1 MTKDKMIK
9 KIMQRM
15 SKRADDGIK
24 KYGST
29 MLHSRKSFVAW
40 IDDAQEE
47 LWDAIV
53 YLEKDISKLNYIL
66 WAIGFMVLTQFVS
79 WVLSMIG

>member
-9 KIMQRM
+9 KILQRM

-53 YLEKDISKLNYIL
+53 YLEKLKTLM
-66 WAIGFMVLTQFVS
+66 AIEIKELDN
-79 WVLSMIG
+79 IGGTDD

>member
-53 YLEKDISKLNYIL
+53 YLEKLKTLM
-66 WAIGFMVLTQFVS
+66 AIEIKELDN
-79 WVLSMIG
+79 IGGTDD

>member
-15 SKRADDGIK
+15 SKRSDDGIK

-40 IDDAQEE
+40 IDDTQEE

-53 YLEKDISKLNYIL
+53 YLEKLKSLM
-66 WAIGFMVLTQFVS
+66 AIEIKELEN
-79 WVLSMIG
+79 IGGTDD

>member
-29 MLHSRKSFVAW
+29 MLHSKKSFVAW

-53 YLEKDISKLNYIL
+53 YLEKLKTLM
-66 WAIGFMVLTQFVS
+66 AIEVKELEN
-79 WVLSMIG
+79 IGGTDD

>member
-29 MLHSRKSFVAW
+29 MLHSKKSFVAW

-53 YLEKDISKLNYIL
+53 YLEKLKTLM
-66 WAIGFMVLTQFVS
+66 AIEVKELDN
-79 WVLSMIG
+79 IGGTDD

>member
-53 YLEKDISKLNYIL
+53 YLEKLKSLM
-66 WAIGFMVLTQFVS
+66 AIEIKELEN
-79 WVLSMIG
+79 IGGTDD

>member
-53 YLEKDISKLNYIL
+53 YLEKLKSLQNELEEEVKHEFRID
-66 WAIGFMVLTQFVS
+66 
-79 WVLSMIG
+79 

>member
-1 MTKDKMIK
+1 MTKDKMIR

-29 MLHSRKSFVAW
+29 MLHSKKSFVAW
-40 IDDAQEE
+40 IDDTQEE
-47 LWDAIV
+47 LRDDIV
-53 YLEKDISKLNYIL
+53 YLEKLKSLMAMEIKELEN
-66 WAIGFMVLTQFVS
+66 IGGTDD
-79 WVLSMIG
+79 

>member
-53 YLEKDISKLNYIL
+53 YLEKLKTLM
-66 WAIGFMVLTQFVS
+66 AIEVKELEN
-79 WVLSMIG
+79 IGGTDD

>member
-29 MLHSRKSFVAW
+29 MLHSKKSFVAW

-53 YLEKDISKLNYIL
+53 YLEKLKTLMDLELKELQNIR
-66 WAIGFMVLTQFVS
+66 GTDD
-79 WVLSMIG
+79 

>member
-1 MTKDKMIK
+1 
-9 KIMQRM
+9 M

-29 MLHSRKSFVAW
+29 MLHSKKSFVAW

-53 YLEKDISKLNYIL
+53 YLEKLKTLM
-66 WAIGFMVLTQFVS
+66 AIEVKELDN
-79 WVLSMIG
+79 IGGTDD

>member
-1 MTKDKMIK
+1 MTKDKMIR

-29 MLHSRKSFVAW
+29 MLHSKKSFVAW
-40 IDDAQEE
+40 IDDTQEE

-53 YLEKDISKLNYIL
+53 YLEKLKSLM
-66 WAIGFMVLTQFVS
+66 AIEIKELEN
-79 WVLSMIG
+79 IGGTDD

>member
-40 IDDAQEE
+40 IDDTQEE

-53 YLEKDISKLNYIL
+53 YLEKLKSLMAMEIKELEN
-66 WAIGFMVLTQFVS
+66 IGGTDD
-79 WVLSMIG
+79 

>member
-47 LWDAIV
+47 LWVAIV
-53 YLEKDISKLNYIL
+53 YLEKLKTLM
-66 WAIGFMVLTQFVS
+66 AIEIKELDN
-79 WVLSMIG
+79 IGGTDD

>member
-1 MTKDKMIK
+1 MTKDKMIR

-29 MLHSRKSFVAW
+29 MLHSKKSFIAW

-53 YLEKDISKLNYIL
+53 YLEKLKSLMAMEIKELEN
-66 WAIGFMVLTQFVS
+66 IGGTDD
-79 WVLSMIG
+79 

>member
-29 MLHSRKSFVAW
+29 MLHSKKSFVAW

-53 YLEKDISKLNYIL
+53 YLEKLKSLMAMEIKELEN
-66 WAIGFMVLTQFVS
+66 IGGTDD
-79 WVLSMIG
+79 

>member
-1 MTKDKMIK
+1 MTKDKMIR

-29 MLHSRKSFVAW
+29 MLHSKKSFVAW

-53 YLEKDISKLNYIL
+53 YLEKLKSLMAMEIKELEN
-66 WAIGFMVLTQFVS
+66 IGGTDD
-79 WVLSMIG
+79 

>member
-29 MLHSRKSFVAW
+29 MLHSKKSFVAW

-53 YLEKDISKLNYIL
+53 YLEKLKSLM
-66 WAIGFMVLTQFVS
+66 AIEIKELEN
-79 WVLSMIG
+79 IGGTDD

>member
-1 MTKDKMIK
+1 MTKDKMIL
-9 KIMQRM
+9 KIMKRM
-15 SKRADDGIK
+15 AKRSDDGIK

-53 YLEKDISKLNYIL
+53 YLEKLKTLM
-66 WAIGFMVLTQFVS
+66 AIEVKELEN
-79 WVLSMIG
+79 IGGTDD

>member
-40 IDDAQEE
+40 VDDAQEE

-53 YLEKDISKLNYIL
+53 YLEKLKTLM
-66 WAIGFMVLTQFVS
+66 AIEVKELENMGGTDD
-79 WVLSMIG
+79 

>member
-1 MTKDKMIK
+1 MTKDKMIR

-29 MLHSRKSFVAW
+29 MLHSKKSFVAW

-53 YLEKDISKLNYIL
+53 YLEKLKSLMDMEIKELEN
-66 WAIGFMVLTQFVS
+66 IGGTDD
-79 WVLSMIG
+79 

>member
-40 IDDAQEE
+40 CDDVQEE
-47 LWDAIV
+47 LWDSIV
-53 YLEKDISKLNYIL
+53 YIEKLKSLMAIEIKELEN
-66 WAIGFMVLTQFVS
+66 IGGTDD
-79 WVLSMIG
+79 

>member
-29 MLHSRKSFVAW
+29 MLHSKKSFVAW

-53 YLEKDISKLNYIL
+53 YLEKLKTLM
-66 WAIGFMVLTQFVS
+66 AIEIKELDN
-79 WVLSMIG
+79 IGGTDD

>member
-40 IDDAQEE
+40 VDDAQEE

-53 YLEKDISKLNYIL
+53 YLEKLKTLM
-66 WAIGFMVLTQFVS
+66 AIEVKELEN
-79 WVLSMIG
+79 IGGTDD

>member
-53 YLEKDISKLNYIL
+53 YLEKLKTLMAMEIKELDN
-66 WAIGFMVLTQFVS
+66 IGGTDD
-79 WVLSMIG
+79 

>member
-29 MLHSRKSFVAW
+29 MLHSKKSFVAW
-40 IDDAQEE
+40 IDDTQEE

-53 YLEKDISKLNYIL
+53 YLEKLKTLMDLELKELQN
-66 WAIGFMVLTQFVS
+66 IGGTDD
-79 WVLSMIG
+79 

>member
-1 MTKDKMIK
+1 MTKDKMIR

-29 MLHSRKSFVAW
+29 MLHSKKSFVAW
-40 IDDAQEE
+40 IDDTQEE

-53 YLEKDISKLNYIL
+53 YLEKLKSLMAMEIKELEN
-66 WAIGFMVLTQFVS
+66 IGGTDD
-79 WVLSMIG
+79 

>member
-1 MTKDKMIK
+1 MTKDKMIR

-29 MLHSRKSFVAW
+29 MLHSKKSFVAW

-53 YLEKDISKLNYIL
+53 YLEKLKTLMDLELKELNN
-66 WAIGFMVLTQFVS
+66 IGGTDD
-79 WVLSMIG
+79 

>member
-1 MTKDKMIK
+1 MTKDKMIQ

-53 YLEKDISKLNYIL
+53 YLEKLKTLM
-66 WAIGFMVLTQFVS
+66 AIEVKELEN
-79 WVLSMIG
+79 IGGTDD

>member
-1 MTKDKMIK
+1 MTKDKMIR

-29 MLHSRKSFVAW
+29 MLHSKKSFVAW
-40 IDDAQEE
+40 IDDTQEE

-53 YLEKDISKLNYIL
+53 YLEKLKSLMDMEIKELEN
-66 WAIGFMVLTQFVS
+66 IGGTDD
-79 WVLSMIG
+79 

>member
-1 MTKDKMIK
+1 MTKDKMIR

-29 MLHSRKSFVAW
+29 MLHSKKSFVAW
-40 IDDAQEE
+40 VDDAQEE

-53 YLEKDISKLNYIL
+53 YLEKLKSLMAMEIKELEN
-66 WAIGFMVLTQFVS
+66 IGGTDD
-79 WVLSMIG
+79 

>member
-29 MLHSRKSFVAW
+29 MLHSEKSFVAW

-53 YLEKDISKLNYIL
+53 YLEKLKTLMDLELEELQN
-66 WAIGFMVLTQFVS
+66 IGKTDD
-79 WVLSMIG
+79 

>member
-1 MTKDKMIK
+1 
-9 KIMQRM
+9 M

-29 MLHSRKSFVAW
+29 MLHSKKSFVAW
-40 IDDAQEE
+40 IDDTQEE

-53 YLEKDISKLNYIL
+53 YLEKLKSLMAMEIKELEN
-66 WAIGFMVLTQFVS
+66 IGGTDD
-79 WVLSMIG
+79 

>member
-40 IDDAQEE
+40 VDDAQEE

-53 YLEKDISKLNYIL
+53 YLEKLKTLM
-66 WAIGFMVLTQFVS
+66 AIEIKELDN
-79 WVLSMIG
+79 IGGTDD